1 MELTITAS
9 TLFGEM
15 WPIQHSPKRNLC
27 NCGLFAPGRLLS
39 LPPTQVGLADL
50 RTIFCQTRASP
61 GLVAA
66 RWRAQRAGWGDYTCS
81 VLATAPP
88 TPDPP
93 TLRFGGRVSEPA
105 IALATAGDPSPPL
118 ASLAGRGEPRR
129 SAVAFCELAL
139 SEQAGRSIRPAEPV
153 RLLCPVYHPCYRPRH
168 EPGHGEPGAAIH
180 AARRGTCA
188 RRALSRR
195 GAADGGG
202 GALPAR
208 AGGAAQ
214 RAGGRASARRHRAPE
229 RQAGR
234 RHRARAARREARA
247 AGRALSRQSGR
258 DAAPVGPAAAGRR
271 GGAPRHRDRS
281 QDGGGAVQSRRRAL
295 RVEAIRGGGARA
307 APRPRGQ
314 RG

>member
-93 TLRFGGRVSEPA
+93 SLRFGGRVSEPA
-105 IALATAGDPSPPL
+105 IALATAADPSL
-118 ASLAGRGEPRR
+118 SLAWLAREGNGE
-129 SAVAFCELAL
+129 SH
-139 SEQAGRSIRPAEPV
+139 V
-153 RLLCPVYHPCYRPRH
+153 RV
-168 EPGHGEPGAAIH
+168 I
-180 AARRGTCA
+180 
-188 RRALSRR
+188 
-195 GAADGGG
+195 
-202 GALPAR
+202 
-208 AGGAAQ
+208 
-214 RAGGRASARRHRAPE
+214 
-229 RQAGR
+229 
-234 RHRARAARREARA
+234 RAAAALRRDPGDVGVRILDVAGFAVDAVLRVDHEARA
-247 AGRALSRQSGR
+247 APLLHPFVHRGRTIACRRSRI
-258 DAAPVGPAAAGRR
+258 DVVL
-271 GGAPRHRDRS
+271 GGLLQP
-281 QDGGGAVQSRRRAL
+281 Q
-295 RVEAIRGGGARA
+295 
-307 APRPRGQ
+307 
-314 RG
+314 